1 MFRDD
6 GCVHNLHLVYI
17 FSNYGQNQVT
27 ISIFFTVE
35 RRQEHLSLLL
45 WHLIRVQDE
54 LFSTFRIGWP
64 ELPLFSKMA
73 APMNS

>member
-1 MFRDD
+1 M
-6 GCVHNLHLVYI
+6 CSQSSPCIYI
-17 FSNYGQNQVT
+17 FKLWTESSDDLN
-27 ISIFFTVE
+27 FFTVE